1 MTNAVEE
8 FLSNFPETIRKIIN
22 ELRKMAKDAMPKAHE
37 FLYYDAVNYSVN
49 DSPTGRICYLSP
61 SQDHV
66 MVGFLFGVHL
76 DDKHH
81 LLQGFGKQARHI
93 KIKTMND
100 AKNRD
105 LKDLV
110 RAAWSHGPELAPKQ
124 SG

>member
-1 MTNAVEE
+1 MTNVVDE
-8 FLSNFPETIRKIIN
+8 FLSNFPETIRKITN

-49 DSPTGRICYLSP
+49 DSPTGRICYFSP

-66 MVGFLFGVHL
+66 MAGFLFGVHL
-76 DDKHH
+76 NDQHR
-81 LLQGFGKQARHI
+81 LLQGVGKQARHI
-93 KIKTMND
+93 KIKTMNE

-110 RAAWSHGPELAPKQ
+110 KAAWSHGPELAPKQ
-124 SG
+124 SA

>member
-1 MTNAVEE
+1 MKDIVEE
-8 FLSNFPETIRKIIN
+8 FLSNFPDTIRKITN
-22 ELRKMAKDAMPKAHE
+22 ELRKTVRDAMPKVHE

-49 DSPTGRICYLSP
+49 DSPMGRICYLSP

-76 DDKHH
+76 DDQHH
-81 LLQGFGKQARHI
+81 LLQGAGKQARHI
-93 KIKTMND
+93 KIKTMNE

-110 RAAWSHGPELAPKQ
+110 RAALSHGPELASKKN
-124 SG
+124 